1 MEKRRISFD
10 LLVFDTL
17 DELSNSEKAL
27 MQIAVEARENA
38 YAPYSQFMV
47 GAAILLA
54 NEEIVIGN
62 NQENAAFSG
71 SLCAERVALFYA
83 NSCYKDIPVRAIAVT
98 ASNSQGITHEPVKP
112 CGSCRQA
119 LLEAEVRFNQ
129 PVSIILEGRN
139 KIQVFDGVDNLLP
152 FAFKPDL
159 LG

>member
-1 MEKRRISFD
+1 MRTIEKRIIVYEYSTIWD
-10 LLVFDTL
+10 LPAAEQKLL
-17 DELSNSEKAL
+17 MASREAALNS
-27 MQIAVEARENA
+27 
-38 YAPYSQFMV
+38 YSPYSKFNV
-47 GAAILLA
+47 GAAVLLDN
-54 NEEIVIGN
+54 NEIITGN
-62 NQENAAFSG
+62 NQENAAFSE

-119 LLEAEVRFNQ
+119 LMETEVRFNQ
-129 PVSIILEGRN
+129 PVRIILEGRN

-152 FAFKPDL
+152 FAFKPDS